1 MTQTEFEFLRE
12 ALGAKHNEL
21 LKDIVA
27 ADNLMKTHKQA
38 QIQVAMTEETKTKKA
53 KKEKSK

>member
-12 ALGAKHNEL
+12 ALGEKNNEL

-38 QIQVAMTEETKTKKA
+38 QVQVAVAEETKTKKA

>member
-12 ALGAKHNEL
+12 ALGEKNNEL

-38 QIQVAMTEETKTKKA
+38 QVAMKAEETKTKKA

>member
-12 ALGAKHNEL
+12 ALGEKHNEL

-38 QIQVAMTEETKTKKA
+38 QVAMAEETKTKKA

>member
-12 ALGAKHNEL
+12 ALGEKHNEL

-38 QIQVAMTEETKTKKA
+38 QVAMKAEETKTKKA

>member
-1 MTQTEFEFLRE
+1 MTQTEFDFIKE

-27 ADNLMKTHKQA
+27 GDTLLKAQRQA
-38 QIQVAMTEETKTKKA
+38 VVNEIDQKAKKS